1 MKEEEWKILDR
12 QALGVVRLTLAKS
25 VAYNVKDV
33 TTTVGVIKALT
44 NMYEKP
50 SAMNKVF
57 LMRRL
62 FEIEM
67 NDGGSAPEHINE
79 FNSIISQLASLK
91 CDGVR
96 DLILSESLKRKN
108 SGESSSGAYSS
119 EGRGRGRQ
127 QRGAQKGRSKS
138 RGRSKS
144 KGKVNIVCWGCGVK
158 GHTKRD
164 CPNPKKKGGSNH
176 KNHDDASSSVS
187 LASSDELGDALILSV
202 DSPIESWILD
212 SGASFHSSP
221 CKEIFQNFKSG
232 KFGKVYLADDE
243 PLDIV
248 GKGDVMIKTSSGSS
262 WKLEDVRYLEGV
274 KGSYGGGS
282 GHEDRHIDNF
292 GGKSVERESI
302 GDEWK
307 YVELDGEVKS
317 GKEVEQVEVEVPIQ
331 QASPQHGA
339 HVPVDS
345 DSSDSDD
352 DDHFETDE
360 RVVMG
365 EPVVVQGEIS
375 TPPTWLLR
383 YLLGTSSMALCFGRN
398 EVVLEGFVDADFG
411 GCYDSSKSTSGY
423 VYTIGGTA
431 ISWMSKLQ
439 KCVSMS
445 TTEAEY
451 VAMSEAGKEMEWL
464 KGFLEEMGMKQDVC
478 ALYSDSQSVVQLA
491 KNPMFHYRTKHIKRR
506 YHYTRSLVK
515 DGTMCL
521 RKIVGSKNP
530 ADMLTKVVSSDKLRL
545 CRTSIGLHH

>member
-1 MKEEEWKILDR
+1 MEEGKLRIEKFDGKDFGFWKMQIEDYLY
-12 QALGVVRLTLAKS
+12 QKNLYLPLTSKPS
-25 VAYNVKDV
+25 DV
-33 TTTVGVIKALT
+33 TTTIGVIKALS

-50 SAMNKVF
+50 SAMNK
-57 LMRRL
+57 
-62 FEIEM
+62 
-67 NDGGSAPEHINE
+67 
-79 FNSIISQLASLK
+79 LK
-91 CDGVR
+91 CDDVR
-96 DLILSESLKRKN
+96 DLILSESLRRKN
-108 SGESSSGAYSS
+108 SGDSSGGAYSS

-127 QRGAQKGRSKS
+127 QRGAQRGRSKS
-138 RGRSKS
+138 RRRSKS
-144 KGKVNIVCWGCGVK
+144 KGKVIIVCWGCGVK
-158 GHTKRD
+158 GHTKRE

-187 LASSDELGDALILSV
+187 LASSDEIGDALILSV

-262 WKLEDVRYLEGV
+262 WKLEDVRYIPKLRKNLISVGQLD
-274 KGSYGGGS
+274 SS
-282 GHEDRHIDNF
+282 GFRTMFGEDNF
-292 GGKSVERESI
+292 GGKSVEKESI
-302 GDEWK
+302 ENEREF
-307 YVELDGEVKS
+307 VELDGKVRS
-317 GKEVEQVEVEVPIQ
+317 DKEVEQVEVEVQIQ

-352 DDHFETDE
+352 DDHLETDE

-365 EPVVVQGEIS
+365 EPVVVHGEPS
-375 TPPTWLLR
+375 TPPT
-383 YLLGTSSMALCFGRN
+383 
-398 EVVLEGFVDADFG
+398 
-411 GCYDSSKSTSGY
+411 
-423 VYTIGGTA
+423 
-431 ISWMSKLQ
+431 
-439 KCVSMS
+439 
-445 TTEAEY
+445 
-451 VAMSEAGKEMEWL
+451 
-464 KGFLEEMGMKQDVC
+464 GFLEEMGMKQEVC
-478 ALYSDSQSVVQLA
+478 ALYSDSQSAVQLA

-521 RKIVGSKNP
+521 RKIAGSKNP
-530 ADMLTKVVSSDKLRL
+530 ADMLTKAVSSDRLRL